1 MPIFDDDEDEVEW
14 FKARRTPAP
23 PPPPFEEPPERPLFA
38 PPPEEGSP
46 VRRSRVLPPGSTP
59 PHGPEYWPWETS
71 TGRGTGTGLQAVGE
85 EEEVPGRSSFRLA
98 LGIAAGVL
106 LLLAVVVAFNLG
118 RGKTLLGQ
126 EPDNDGGT
134 TTPSRS
140 TISPS
145 AAALTGLVAADFDPQ
160 GQPPEEN
167 PADARLAVDGDLG
180 TAWSTSSYNDQ
191 LGPPPGL
198 KTGVG
203 LVIDLGEN
211 RRVTEVDLALGGSPT
226 DVSLYLTDDPPNGV
240 VGLTPIASETA
251 GDDQV
256 AIPVSRP
263 AQGRYLIVWLTS
275 LPPSGDQFRGSVA
288 EVVVRGA

>member
-1 MPIFDDDEDEVEW
+1 M
-14 FKARRTPAP
+14 
-23 PPPPFEEPPERPLFA
+23 
-38 PPPEEGSP
+38 
-46 VRRSRVLPPGSTP
+46 
-59 PHGPEYWPWETS
+59 
-71 TGRGTGTGLQAVGE
+71 
-85 EEEVPGRSSFRLA
+85 
-98 LGIAAGVL
+98 
-106 LLLAVVVAFNLG
+106 
-118 RGKTLLGQ
+118 
-126 EPDNDGGT
+126 
-134 TTPSRS
+134 
-140 TISPS
+140 
-145 AAALTGLVAADFDPQ
+145 TGLVAADFDPQ